1 MNNKKLYEKIELE
14 HDEAVITTVRK
25 HWFLILVE
33 LSVIILFGLVPIFC
47 FMLIQIMTVPEV
59 ITSFIT
65 TETPLITFG
74 LAAWLLMS
82 TMAATTSW
90 TSYYLDLW
98 ILTDR
103 RIILIDQVTYFNR
116 KVSNFR
122 LERLQD
128 INVTISGL
136 IPTLLNY
143 GTLRAQ
149 TASAS
154 ENNFISYNLPDPR
167 GLQSQ
172 IQAAMDAR
180 LTTIEKIPD
189 AALE

>member
-1 MNNKKLYEKIELE
+1 MS
-14 HDEAVITTVRK
+14 T
-25 HWFLILVE
+25 F
-33 LSVIILFGLVPIFC
+33 
-47 FMLIQIMTVPEV
+47 IQN
-59 ITSFIT
+59 
-65 TETPLITFG
+65 ETPLIVFG
-74 LAAWLLMS
+74 LATWLLM
-82 TMAATTSW
+82 TTLAAATSW

-103 RIILIDQVTYFNR
+103 RIIVIDQLGYFNR

-128 INVTISGL
+128 INVSIAGL

-143 GTLRAQ
+143 GTIRAQ

>member
-1 MNNKKLYEKIELE
+1 MQTKLYEKIELE
-14 HDEAVITTVRK
+14 SDEVVITTVRK
-25 HWFLILVE
+25 HWFVITVE
-33 LSVIILFGLVPIFC
+33 LMVIILFGLVPVFL
-47 FMLIQIMTVPEV
+47 FMGVLALPPQSIVSTFVQTG
-59 ITSFIT
+59 
-65 TETPLITFG
+65 TPLITFC
-74 LAAWLLMS
+74 LATWLLMS
-82 TMAATTSW
+82 TLAAVTSW

-103 RIILIDQVTYFNR
+103 RIIVIDQIGYFNR

-128 INVTISGL
+128 INVSITGL

-143 GTLRAQ
+143 GIIRAQ

>member
-1 MNNKKLYEKIELE
+1 MISTFYEKIELE
-14 HDEAVITTVRK
+14 ADETVIATTRK
-25 HWFLILVE
+25 HWFLITIE
-33 LSVIILFGLVPIFC
+33 LAIIVF
-47 FMLIQIMTVPEV
+47 
-59 ITSFIT
+59 
-65 TETPLITFG
+65 FG
-74 LAAWLLMS
+74 LAPVFGFMVVLSLPPESVIVALVQAQTALIVFGLSAWLLMS

-90 TSYYLDLW
+90 TNYYLDLW

-103 RIILIDQVTYFNR
+103 RIIVIDQIGYFNR

-128 INVTISGL
+128 ITVSIKGL
-136 IPTLLNY
+136 IPTLFNY
-143 GTLRAQ
+143 GIIRAQ

-154 ENNFISYNLPDPR
+154 ENNFISYGLPDPR

-189 AALE
+189 AAL

>member
-1 MNNKKLYEKIELE
+1 MNNTKLYEKIELE
-14 HDEAVITTVRK
+14 HDETVLVTVRK
-25 HWFLILVE
+25 HWFLITTE
-33 LSVIILFGLVPIFC
+33 IAVIILFGLMPVFL
-47 FMLIQIMTVPEV
+47 FMFVLSLPPQSIIVNVFQTQ
-59 ITSFIT
+59 
-65 TETPLITFG
+65 TPLITFG

-82 TMAATTSW
+82 TLAAATSW

-103 RIILIDQVTYFNR
+103 RIIVIDQINYFNR

-122 LERLQD
+122 IERLQD
-128 INVTISGL
+128 INVSITGL

-143 GTLRAQ
+143 GSIRAQ

-154 ENNFISYNLPDPR
+154 ENNFISYGLPDPR

>member
-1 MNNKKLYEKIELE
+1 MNNQKLYEKIELE
-14 HDEAVITTVRK
+14 PDEVVITTVRK
-25 HWFLILVE
+25 HWFLIFIE
-33 LSVIILFGLVPIFC
+33 LTVIILFGLVPVFC
-47 FMLIQIMTVPEV
+47 FMLIQFVTIPET
-59 ITSFIT
+59 IASFIT
-65 TETPLITFG
+65 TGTPLIIFC
-74 LAAWLLMS
+74 LSAWLLMS
-82 TMAATTSW
+82 TIAAATSW

-103 RIILIDQVTYFNR
+103 RIIVIDQVTYFNR

-128 INVTISGL
+128 INVSIRGL

-143 GTLRAQ
+143 GIIRAQ

-154 ENNFISYNLPDPR
+154 ENNFESFGLPDPR
-167 GLQSQ
+167 GLQSL
-172 IQAAMDAR
+172 IQNAMDAR

>member
-1 MNNKKLYEKIELE
+1 MRNNTLYEKIELE
-14 HDEAVITTVRK
+14 SDEKVITTVRK
-25 HWFLILVE
+25 HWFIITIE
-33 LSVIILFGLVPIFC
+33 LGIIILFGLVPVFL
-47 FMLIQIMTVPEV
+47 FMFVLSLPPQSSIVDFFQTN
-59 ITSFIT
+59 
-65 TETPLITFG
+65 TPLITFG
-74 LAAWLLMS
+74 LATWLLMS
-82 TMAATTSW
+82 TMAATTAW

-103 RIILIDQVTYFNR
+103 RIILIDQVSYFNR

-167 GLQSQ
+167 GLQSL
-172 IQAAMDAR
+172 IQSAMDDR

-189 AALE
+189 GAL

>member
-1 MNNKKLYEKIELE
+1 MNTTKFYERIELE
-14 HDEAVITTVRK
+14 SDEVVITTVRK
-25 HWFLILVE
+25 HWFIITVE
-33 LSVIILFGLVPIFC
+33 LGVIILFGLAPVFL
-47 FMLIQIMTVPEV
+47 FMIVLALPAQSV
-59 ITSFIT
+59 IVNVFQTQ
-65 TETPLITFG
+65 TPLITFG

>member
-1 MNNKKLYEKIELE
+1 MRNNTLYEKIELE
-14 HDEAVITTVRK
+14 SDEKVITTVRK
-25 HWFLILVE
+25 HWFIITIE
-33 LSVIILFGLVPIFC
+33 LGIIILFGLVPVFIFM
-47 FMLIQIMTVPEV
+47 FVLSLPPQSSIVDFFQTN
-59 ITSFIT
+59 
-65 TETPLITFG
+65 TPLITFG
-74 LAAWLLMS
+74 LATWLLMS
-82 TMAATTSW
+82 TMAATTAW

-103 RIILIDQVTYFNR
+103 RIILIDQVSYFNR

-167 GLQSQ
+167 GLQSL
-172 IQAAMDAR
+172 IQSAMDDR

-189 AALE
+189 GAL